1 MIESNLVLVCHIENR
16 CAIHLLTTCHYTLTS
31 IQTVSDFAIA
41 ATDDSGRLLAV
52 VLQLIKGLAT
62 CSLSINVD
70 VFAFFG
76 GVLVEF
82 KHLALAPAQSFFLD

>member
-16 CAIHLLTTCHYTLTS
+16 CAIHLLTTCHYTLTY
-31 IQTVSDFAIA
+31 IQTIPDFAIA
-41 ATDDSGRLLAV
+41 ATDDSSRLLAV
-52 VLQLIKGLAT
+52 VLQLIEGLAA
-62 CSLSINVD
+62 CSLSISVD
-70 VFAFFG
+70 VFALFI